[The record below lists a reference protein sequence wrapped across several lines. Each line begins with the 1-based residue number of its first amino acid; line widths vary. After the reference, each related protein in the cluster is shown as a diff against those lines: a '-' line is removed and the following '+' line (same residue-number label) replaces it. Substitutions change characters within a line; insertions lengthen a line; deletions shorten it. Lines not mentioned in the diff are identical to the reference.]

1 MPNQLLK
8 WLSYLFIATLLTAC
22 NSGGDD
28 SSDFFSSS
36 TTTPTTPDTNTGDLT
51 AYVGFA
57 GQVLMPPGQDS
68 TYLNITTYDSAEGGA
83 RLPNVPLGFST
94 TGSATIDEAPAST
107 NEQGDASFTVHD
119 PVDENVILV
128 TEGQG
133 NYKGTVSI
141 PLYFG
146 ASVISNVVSATTIPA
161 DGQTAAVIQVLAH
174 DWAGLPIADLPV
186 LLSFSPNSFAVPAIA
201 NGFTNASGQ
210 FSTEIVDT
218 VAEQV
223 IVTPIVG
230 GFVADGLTLNF
241 GITLDTPNTV
251 HANILNAD
259 EFPILADGTSTADLE
274 VIVRDEVGNPLIGV
288 PISLSFP
295 EDSFA
300 VAIDAGGDTDA
311 SGVFTTQITNNIP
324 QTTSVI
330 VTAGGRSIDPIE
342 LVFGTA
348 EAVTVP
354 SSLDIITKA
363 DNVEPNGSAKASVV
377 VVARDSGGAPIPN
390 VPVSITSDS
399 ATAFMQLLGTSG
411 TLYVTGNTGDLG
423 YFEVNISNTVEETVT
438 LNAISSGKDGSSV
451 SGSQTVTFQSAQ
463 TPGGI
468 AVSRV
473 ELEVLDNAQPASGE
487 AAVIL
492 RGRILDSSGTPLA
505 DVDVSIIVDG
515 GSANINLLNSGKSD
529 ASGRFF
535 AELTDTRVESFKA
548 KAVAGGVESVW
559 QSVQFVAVP
568 PPPGEEPGTPPTFIK
583 LQASPLKQIANGE
596 KAINLLASV
605 RNEQNV
611 PMEGVTVTIAAEG
624 SNTAIFDNG
633 QQKTGASGATNF
645 KLTDSNIGNYT
656 VRATAFVT
664 DTSGKIV
671 GKSITDVVDIAFIS
685 GDVDYANVQLEV
697 SVLNDNQKANGTD
710 AVNINVFSKDT
721 GGRFVPDVPI
731 ILVMNSGKAS
741 ATPASGNTNENGL
754 FTTAITSA
762 EAGEIVVTFAIDGTT
777 IESNPV
783 RINFL
788 AETAVTPARIEI
800 REVLNSPQVADGE
813 SKVTVVAVPI
823 GDNGQ
828 PIADL
833 SVELLLTPD
842 DVVQV
847 SDGGK
852 KTSNAVGEARFTLTN
867 TEAQSIKIT
876 PVAVSDAGNIVG
888 DDTFVEFTSIPTV
901 MATTLTLNVTNN
913 NQEVGNEANLTVLA
927 KDRATFPL
935 NGVPIIFLVEP
946 VNNPPDVTGSA
957 LFGDGG
963 FKGETANSGTFTTT
977 ISNTQAGT
985 FKVTALVE
993 NALQVRSNTVQVTFK
1008 PAAGISEPEVN
1019 EIRLL
1024 KSKQELPSEGSSEGI
1039 LITTILKN
1047 SANNLVEGAVVSF
1060 RSDSGEIQP
1069 VQIEGGTAEAGV
1081 TDAAGRAQARLT
1093 TVGNPKERTITV
1105 TATVSTPT
1113 GDTKSVDIQIPVTG
1127 TKVGIQGPNAVTI
1140 GVPVEYIVTLKD
1152 SSDAGL
1158 ANHVLNVSSD
1168 LNLGNTVNPAS
1179 VTTNSLGQGTVSFT
1193 ANNLGPNSKDVITVS
1208 SELAQQTAT
1217 LEVNI
1222 SDDKFVVTPVPLPP
1236 PFDKRCTSIDN
1247 LATVEPHCEIPL
1259 SKEQQF
1265 KVEWTKSG
1273 KQVPNTKIEL
1283 STTRGNL
1290 PSQTFT
1296 QLDGTATFTLSAANN
1311 AGPAIV
1317 SVRAQDGPSFQFE
1330 VEFVATNA
1338 DSIFL
1343 QPSRAVISTNVP
1355 GSNTEQSEII
1365 AIVRDA
1371 NNNLV
1376 KGKRIDFV
1384 LTDITGGQLT
1394 RNTDVTDSFGRAS
1407 TVYIAGSSSSG
1418 EKGVTIKGTVSDTPG
1433 VNSTTALTVAQ
1444 RSLFI
1449 SIGSG
1454 IDINR
1459 DGPRYSVPHSVLI
1472 TDSNGTPVADAEIT
1486 LGIYP
1491 KSYFKG
1497 IVVAGEDGN
1506 SIEIASIC
1514 DNEDI
1519 NRNGILDAGEDGNNN
1534 GKLDPGNVV
1543 TVDNLIVKTD
1553 QTGFV
1558 DFNVVYAT
1566 QYANWVETEV
1576 IARAV
1581 VSGSEGST
1589 TVQFVTTCAIAD
1601 KESCPS
1607 SSPFVG
1613 LIDGIDQNGNPA
1625 KVPGFSCSDPF

>member
-1 MPNQLLK
+1 MPNQFLK
-8 WLSYLFIATLLTAC
+8 WLFYFFITALLTAC
-22 NSGGDD
+22 NGGGDS
-28 SSDFFSSS
+28 SSDFFSESTG
-36 TTTPTTPDTNTGDLT
+36 TTTTTTTTSENLT

-57 GQVLMPPGQDS
+57 GQMLMPPGQDS
-68 TYLNITTYDSAEGGA
+68 TYLSITTYDSAEGGA
-83 RLPNVPLGFST
+83 RLPNVPFAVST
-94 TGSATIDEAPAST
+94 TGSATIDGAPEST
-107 NEQGDASFTVHD
+107 NEQGDASFTVND
-119 PVDENVILV
+119 SVDENIILV
-128 TEGQG
+128 TEGKG
-133 NYKGTVSI
+133 NYTGTVSI

-146 ASVISNVVSATTIPA
+146 ASVVSNVISASVVPP
-161 DGQTAAVIQVLAH
+161 DGQTPATIQVLAH

-186 LLSFSPNSFAVPAIA
+186 LLSFSPNSYAIPAVA
-201 NGFTNASGQ
+201 NGYTDASGV
-210 FSTEIVDT
+210 FTTTIVDT

-241 GITLDTPNTV
+241 GVTLNSPNTV

-259 EFPILADGTSTADLE
+259 EFPILADGTSTANLE
-274 VIVRDEVGNPLIGV
+274 VIVRDEAGQPLKGI

-300 VAIDAGGDTDA
+300 VSVDASGETNA
-311 SGVFTTQITNNIP
+311 SGVFATQITDNIP

-330 VTAGGRSIDPIE
+330 VTAGGRTIDPLE

-354 SSLDIITKA
+354 SSLDIIPKVN
-363 DNVEPNGSAKASVV
+363 NVEPNGIARASVIV
-377 VVARDSGGAPIPN
+377 IARDSGGAPIPN

-399 ATAFMQLLGTSG
+399 ATAFMQLLDSSG
-411 TLYVTGNTGDLG
+411 TLYVTGNTGDSG
-423 YFEVNISNTVEETVT
+423 RFEVSITNTVEETVT

-463 TPGGI
+463 TQGGV

-473 ELEVLDNAQPASGE
+473 ELEILDNAQPASGQ
-487 AAVIL
+487 AIVTL
-492 RGRILDSSGTPLA
+492 RGRVLDASGNPLP

-515 GSANINLLNSGKSD
+515 GSASINLLNSGKSD
-529 ASGRFF
+529 VSGRFS

-548 KAVAGGVESVW
+548 KARAGGVDSVW

-568 PPPGEEPGTPPTFIK
+568 PPAGEEPATPPSFIK
-583 LQASPLKQIANGE
+583 LLASPAKQIANGE
-596 KAINLLASV
+596 KTINLQASV

-611 PMEGVTVTIAAEG
+611 PMEGVTITIAAEG
-624 SNTAIFDNG
+624 SDTAIFDSG
-633 QQKTGASGATNF
+633 QKQTGANGVAIF
-645 KLTDSNIGNYT
+645 KLTDTTISDYQ

-664 DTSGKIV
+664 DASGNIV
-671 GKSITDVVDIAFIS
+671 GKSITDAIDVSFIS
-685 GDVDYANVQLEV
+685 GDIDYQDVLLEV
-697 SVLNDNQKANGTD
+697 SVLNDNQKANGSD
-710 AVNINVFSKDT
+710 AININVFSKDT
-721 GGRFVPDVPI
+721 GGRFVPNVPI
-731 ILVMNSGKAS
+731 ILVMNSGKAN
-741 ATPASGNTNENGL
+741 ATPASGNTDENGV

-762 EAGEIVVTFAIDGTT
+762 EAGEVVVTFAIDGTS
-777 IESNPV
+777 IESDPV
-783 RINFL
+783 VVNFL

-800 REVLNSPQVADGE
+800 REILNSPQVADGE
-813 SKVTVVAVPI
+813 SKITVVAVPI

-828 PIADL
+828 PIADVD
-833 SVELLLTPD
+833 VELILTPG

-852 KTSNAVGEARFTLTN
+852 KKSDALGEAYFRLTN
-867 TEAQSIKIT
+867 TVAQSIKVT
-876 PVAVSDAGNIVG
+876 PVAIAAAGNIIG
-888 DDTFVEFTSIPTV
+888 SETFIEFTAIPTIT
-901 MATTLTLNVTNN
+901 ATTLTLNVTNN
-913 NQEVGNEANLTVLA
+913 NQEVGNETNLTVLA
-927 KDRATFPL
+927 RDRSNFPL

-946 VNNPPDVTGSA
+946 ADTPPDVTGSA
-957 LFGDGG
+957 IFGGG

-977 ISNTQAGT
+977 ISNSQAGT

-1008 PAAGISEPEVN
+1008 PAVGVSAPEVN
-1019 EIRLL
+1019 EIKLI
-1024 KSKQELPSEGSSEGI
+1024 SSGQTLPSEGSSEGI
-1039 LITTILKN
+1039 LITAILKN

-1069 VQIEGGTAEAGV
+1069 VQIEGSSAEAGI

-1105 TATVSTPT
+1105 TATVTTPT
-1113 GDTKSVDIQIPVTG
+1113 GATKSMDIQIPVKG
-1127 TKVGIQGPNAVTI
+1127 TKVAIQGSNAVTI
-1140 GVPVEYIVTLKD
+1140 GVPVEYTVTLKD
-1152 SSDAGL
+1152 SADVGL
-1158 ANHVLNVSSD
+1158 AGHVLNVTSNP
-1168 LNLGNTVNPAS
+1168 NLGNVVDPVS
-1179 VTTNSLGQGTVSFT
+1179 VTTNGLGQATVKFT
-1193 ANNLGPNSKDVITVS
+1193 ANNLGPDSADTLEVS
-1208 SELAQQTAT
+1208 SDLTEQTAT
-1217 LEVNI
+1217 LTVTI
-1222 SDDKFVVTPVPLPP
+1222 SDDKFVVTPIPLPP
-1236 PFDKRCTSIDN
+1236 PFEERCTSIEN
-1247 LATVEPHCEIPL
+1247 PATVEPHCEIPL
-1259 SKEQQF
+1259 GKAQQF

-1296 QLDGTATFTLSAANN
+1296 QLDGTATFTLSSANN

-1317 SVRAQDGPSFQFE
+1317 SVRAENGPSFQFE

-1338 DSIFL
+1338 NSIFL

-1355 GSNTEQSEII
+1355 GSDTEQSEII
-1365 AIVRDA
+1365 AVVRDA
-1371 NNNLV
+1371 ANNLV

-1394 RNTDVTDSFGRAS
+1394 RNTDITDSFGRAS

-1418 EKGVTIKGTVSDTPG
+1418 EKGITVKGTVSDTPA
-1433 VNSTTALTVAQ
+1433 VNNTTSLTVAQ

-1449 SIGSG
+1449 TIGAG
-1454 IDINR
+1454 IDIVR
-1459 DGPRYSVPHSVLI
+1459 DGPRYTVPHSVLI
-1472 TDSNGTPVADAEIT
+1472 TDSNGTPVADAEVT

-1497 IVVAGEDGN
+1497 VVVAGEDGN
-1506 SIEIASIC
+1506 TVEIANIC

-1519 NRNGILDAGEDGNNN
+1519 NRDGILDAGEDQNGN

-1553 QTGFV
+1553 KSGFV
-1558 DFNVVYAT
+1558 DFNVAYAI
-1566 QYANWVETEV
+1566 QYAMWIEAEV

-1581 VSGSEGST
+1581 VSGSEGSA
-1589 TVQFVTTCAIAD
+1589 TVQFFTTCAIPD

-1607 SSPFVG
+1607 PSPFVG
-1613 LIDGIDQNGNPA
+1613 LIDSVDKDGNPI
-1625 KVPGFSCSDPF
+1625 KVGGFSCTDPF